1 MANNLN
7 VTLGLDLTPFEKS
20 LVRLQKRLG
29 ELSRNLEGIGQSMTQ
44 NLTLPIL
51 GIGAAAV
58 KSFADFDKL
67 ERGLTAVMGT
77 SEAAAAELE
86 KLKEAARAPGLGFEE
101 AVRGSIR
108 LQAVG
113 LSADEARGTL
123 QAFGAAIAATGG
135 TAENLESVQYQLTQ
149 MISKNRILQEDFGIL
164 QENVPLLGKA
174 VQQAFGTANIEQI
187 RATGIS
193 AQDFN
198 KRLVE
203 ALQSLPEV
211 QKATGGLGNAF
222 DNFTDSVKFSLG
234 ELGRI
239 IAETINL
246 EGILNGLSD
255 ALAAVAGW
263 FKQLNPGAQKF
274 VIVLGLILAGI
285 GPVLFVAAKL
295 VGLFSTLSAGFR
307 VIIGLG
313 PKLGAAF
320 TAATG
325 PIGLTVLA
333 ILGAIAAVAALYN
346 KFEGVRRVVNGVG
359 QSFIEFAKLAK
370 NSFSAL
376 IEGFALLKEG
386 EFKKAATQFGK
397 SLQVLDPVS
406 QGRAFAVGF
415 AKGFEDTTNYLEP
428 TVKKIKEQ
436 VQSVQKSLGIGGTAA
451 GTLPTV
457 SAGAEAAKP
466 DKDAIKAA
474 KDYEIFVSNITSRI
488 SGLAQRAKGPFGFI
502 RADLENA
509 AQITPEL
516 NKQKDALLEYQKSL
530 RLVSSEASLLGE
542 NPLPAQL
549 SATKSAL
556 SSAIQAFGPAS
567 DAVRV
572 LADEYDRLNF
582 ASIEFEEQTKRQQKA
597 IETQQQ
603 VLTQYTSAVSAGFD
617 AGAAAISESGA
628 TIASV
633 LKATG
638 KAALNAA
645 SDFLRAKIIEAI
657 SAFIADSFGKFGIL
671 GAAVAAGGG
680 ALVGALFKGAI
691 NKVTGLTKLAKGG
704 LAFGPTS
711 AIVGDN
717 PAARTDPEV
726 IAPLSKL
733 KDYLN
738 PGGGAMIAEA
748 RISGN
753 DLLILVNNA
762 ERANNRIR

>member
-20 LVRLQKRLG
+20 LTRLQKRLG

-86 KLKEAARAPGLGFEE
+86 KLKEAARAPGLGFQE

-234 ELGRI
+234 ELGRV

-255 ALAAVAGW
+255 ALAAVVGW
-263 FKQLNPGAQKF
+263 FKQLSPNAQKF
-274 VIVLGLILAGI
+274 VVVLGLILAGI

-370 NSFSAL
+370 NSFAAL
-376 IEGFALLKEG
+376 LEGFALLKEG

-397 SLQVLDPVS
+397 SLQVLDPIS
-406 QGRAFAVGF
+406 QGKAFAVGF

-436 VQSVQKSLGIGGTAA
+436 VQGAQKAIFGGTQTPGNLPSASTGGGSTDTSAITKQSRETFNIEPLTRYRQEITLTTDELAKYGTTLSTAQTNSALATEQTNARLADTRTILTEVAA
-451 GTLPTV
+451 AANSTRAYFEQMNV
-457 SAGAEAAKP
+457 SAG
-466 DKDAIKAA
+466 
-474 KDYEIFVSNITSRI
+474 
-488 SGLAQRAKGPFGFI
+488 
-502 RADLENA
+502 
-509 AQITPEL
+509 
-516 NKQKDALLEYQKSL
+516 
-530 RLVSSEASLLGE
+530 LLGQGE
-542 NPLPAQL
+542 WINVIETAFDTLGSSLQ
-549 SATKSAL
+549 
-556 SSAIQAFGPAS
+556 SAITNTENFGKAVKRAFLDILGVVVNEIILYQIRNFLASPAGIALGP
-567 DAVRV
+567 
-572 LADEYDRLNF
+572 
-582 ASIEFEEQTKRQQKA
+582 I
-597 IETQQQ
+597 
-603 VLTQYTSAVSAGFD
+603 G
-617 AGAAAISESGA
+617 GAAA
-628 TIASV
+628 
-633 LKATG
+633 LATG
-638 KAALNAA
+638 KALG
-645 SDFLRAKIIEAI
+645 SIVKGL
-657 SAFIADSFGKFGIL
+657 FG
-671 GAAVAAGGG
+671 AV
-680 ALVGALFKGAI
+680 
-691 NKVTGLTKLAKGG
+691 KLAKGG

>member
-20 LVRLQKRLG
+20 LTRLQKRLG

-255 ALAAVAGW
+255 ALAAVVGW
-263 FKQLNPGAQKF
+263 FKQLSPNAQKF
-274 VIVLGLILAGI
+274 VVVLGLILAGI

-325 PIGLTVLA
+325 PIGLIVLA

-370 NSFSAL
+370 NSFAAL
-376 IEGFALLKEG
+376 LEGFALLKEG

-397 SLQVLDPVS
+397 SLQVLDPIS
-406 QGRAFAVGF
+406 QGKAFAVGF

-436 VQSVQKSLGIGGTAA
+436 VQ
-451 GTLPTV
+451 
-457 SAGAEAAKP
+457 GA
-466 DKDAIKAA
+466 
-474 KDYEIFVSNITSRI
+474 
-488 SGLAQRAKGPFGFI
+488 
-502 RADLENA
+502 
-509 AQITPEL
+509 
-516 NKQKDALLEYQKSL
+516 
-530 RLVSSEASLLGE
+530 
-542 NPLPAQL
+542 
-549 SATKSAL
+549 
-556 SSAIQAFGPAS
+556 
-567 DAVRV
+567 
-572 LADEYDRLNF
+572 
-582 ASIEFEEQTKRQQKA
+582 QKA
-597 IETQQQ
+597 IFGGTQTPGN
-603 VLTQYTSAVSAGFD
+603 LPSASTGGGSTDTSAITKQSRETFNIEPLTRYRQEITLTTDELAKYGTTLSTAQTNSALATEQTNARFKDTRDILSQVGLAANSTRDYFEKMD
-617 AGAAAISESGA
+617 VAALAAIEEKLKRAKEALDNFNISAQQIVEGA
-628 TIASV
+628 LEGLAVGFGEFLGKIADAPLTLRGLIGTILIPIADALINLGKLAV
-633 LKATG
+633 ATG
-638 KAALNAA
+638 IAVEGIKKALQTLNPIAAIVGGVALIALGSFVKSKAAN
-645 SDFLRAKIIEAI
+645 
-657 SAFIADSFGKFGIL
+657 
-671 GAAVAAGGG
+671 
-680 ALVGALFKGAI
+680 
-691 NKVTGLTKLAKGG
+691 LTKLAKGG
-704 LAFGPTS
+704 LAFGPTT

>member
-20 LVRLQKRLG
+20 LTRLQKRLG

-234 ELGRI
+234 ELGRM

-255 ALAAVAGW
+255 ALAAVVGW

-274 VIVLGLILAGI
+274 VVVLGLILAGI

-397 SLQVLDPVS
+397 TLQVLNPVE
-406 QGRAFAVGF
+406 QGRALAVGF

-436 VQSVQKSLGIGGTAA
+436 VQGAQKAIFGGTQTPGNLPSASTGGGGADTSAITKQSRETFNIEPLTRYRQEITLTTDELAKYGTTLSTAQTNSALATEQTNARLADTRTVLTEVAA
-451 GTLPTV
+451 AANSTRAYFEQMNV
-457 SAGAEAAKP
+457 SAG
-466 DKDAIKAA
+466 
-474 KDYEIFVSNITSRI
+474 
-488 SGLAQRAKGPFGFI
+488 
-502 RADLENA
+502 
-509 AQITPEL
+509 
-516 NKQKDALLEYQKSL
+516 
-530 RLVSSEASLLGE
+530 LLGQGE
-542 NPLPAQL
+542 WINVIETAFDTLGSSLQ
-549 SATKSAL
+549 
-556 SSAIQAFGPAS
+556 SAITNTENFGKAVKRAFLDILGVVVNEIILYQIRNFLASPAGIALGP
-567 DAVRV
+567 
-572 LADEYDRLNF
+572 
-582 ASIEFEEQTKRQQKA
+582 I
-597 IETQQQ
+597 
-603 VLTQYTSAVSAGFD
+603 G
-617 AGAAAISESGA
+617 GAAA
-628 TIASV
+628 
-633 LKATG
+633 LATG
-638 KAALNAA
+638 KALG
-645 SDFLRAKIIEAI
+645 SIVKGL
-657 SAFIADSFGKFGIL
+657 FG
-671 GAAVAAGGG
+671 AV
-680 ALVGALFKGAI
+680 
-691 NKVTGLTKLAKGG
+691 KLAKGG
-704 LAFGPTS
+704 LAFGPTT

>member
-1 MANNLN
+1 MANKMN
-7 VTLGLDLTPFEKS
+7 TELGLDLTPFEKS

-222 DNFTDSVKFSLG
+222 DNFTDSLKFSLG

-255 ALAAVAGW
+255 ALAAVVGW

-274 VIVLGLILAGI
+274 VVVLGLILAGI

-397 SLQVLDPVS
+397 SLQVLDPIS

-436 VQSVQKSLGIGGTAA
+436 VQGAQKALGLVGDTSAPFDLTSQEKPKKQKNVKRETFDIALLSREEITLTKNELEKYAETIKKAQTDSALATQQTNDRFKDTRDILSQVGLAANSTRDYFEKMDVAALAAVEEKLKRAKEALDNFNTSAQQIVEGALEGLAVGFGEFLGKIADAPLTLRGLIGTILIPIADALINLGKLAVATGIAVEGIKKALQTLNPIAA
-451 GTLPTV
+451 IVGGVALIALGSFV
-457 SAGAEAAKP
+457 KS
-466 DKDAIKAA
+466 KAA
-474 KDYEIFVSNITSRI
+474 N
-488 SGLAQRAKGPFGFI
+488 
-502 RADLENA
+502 
-509 AQITPEL
+509 
-516 NKQKDALLEYQKSL
+516 
-530 RLVSSEASLLGE
+530 
-542 NPLPAQL
+542 
-549 SATKSAL
+549 
-556 SSAIQAFGPAS
+556 
-567 DAVRV
+567 
-572 LADEYDRLNF
+572 
-582 ASIEFEEQTKRQQKA
+582 
-597 IETQQQ
+597 
-603 VLTQYTSAVSAGFD
+603 
-617 AGAAAISESGA
+617 
-628 TIASV
+628 
-633 LKATG
+633 
-638 KAALNAA
+638 
-645 SDFLRAKIIEAI
+645 
-657 SAFIADSFGKFGIL
+657 
-671 GAAVAAGGG
+671 
-680 ALVGALFKGAI
+680 
-691 NKVTGLTKLAKGG
+691 LTKLAKGG
-704 LAFGPTS
+704 LAFGPTT

>member
-20 LVRLQKRLG
+20 LTRLQKRLG

-255 ALAAVAGW
+255 ALAAVVGW

-274 VIVLGLILAGI
+274 VVVVAGI
-285 GPVLFVAAKL
+285 VAAIGPALFVVAKL
-295 VGLFSTLSAGFR
+295 SGLFATLSSGFR
-307 VIIGLG
+307 ILISLG

-320 TAATG
+320 TIATG
-325 PIGLTVLA
+325 PVGLAVLA
-333 ILGAIAAVAALYN
+333 IIGAIAAVGALYV

-359 QSFIEFAKLAK
+359 QSFVEFAKLAK
-370 NSFSAL
+370 NSFAAL
-376 IEGFALLKEG
+376 LEGFARLKEG
-386 EFKKAATQFGK
+386 DFKGAATQFGK
-397 SLQVLDPVS
+397 ALQVLNPVE
-406 QGRAFAVGF
+406 QGKALAIGF
-415 AKGFEDTTNYLEP
+415 AKGFEDTTDYLTP
-428 TVKKIKEQ
+428 TIEKIKEQ
-436 VQSVQKSLGIGGTAA
+436 VKSAQNALGLGGT
-451 GTLPTV
+451 PT
-457 SAGAEAAKP
+457 P
-466 DKDAIKAA
+466 
-474 KDYEIFVSNITSRI
+474 
-488 SGLAQRAKGPFGFI
+488 SGGG
-502 RADLENA
+502 
-509 AQITPEL
+509 
-516 NKQKDALLEYQKSL
+516 
-530 RLVSSEASLLGE
+530 G
-542 NPLPAQL
+542 
-549 SATKSAL
+549 
-556 SSAIQAFGPAS
+556 G
-567 DAVRV
+567 
-572 LADEYDRLNF
+572 
-582 ASIEFEEQTKRQQKA
+582 
-597 IETQQQ
+597 
-603 VLTQYTSAVSAGFD
+603 G
-617 AGAAAISESGA
+617 
-628 TIASV
+628 
-633 LKATG
+633 
-638 KAALNAA
+638 
-645 SDFLRAKIIEAI
+645 
-657 SAFIADSFGKFGIL
+657 
-671 GAAVAAGGG
+671 GGG
-680 ALVGALFKGAI
+680 AVREKAILPTKVQPLQELEAGATVLQKYGGEIERLAQANSGLGKTFDELGVKLNTVSEGGLTSFGEKMKRIREALDNFNEGAKQIIEGALEGLAI
-691 NKVTGLTKLAKGG
+691 GFGEFLGKIADAPLTLRGLIGTILIPIADALINLGKLAVTTGIAVEGIKKALQTLNPIAAIVGGVALIALGSFVKSKAANLTKLAKGG
-704 LAFGPTS
+704 LAFGPTT

>member
-20 LVRLQKRLG
+20 LTRLQKRLG

-86 KLKEAARAPGLGFEE
+86 KLKVAARAPGLGFEE

-255 ALAAVAGW
+255 ALAAVVGW

-274 VIVLGLILAGI
+274 VVVLGLILAGI
-285 GPVLFVAAKL
+285 GPVLFVAAKFAAL
-295 VGLFSTLSAGFR
+295 SETLAKGIEVLTKGVKR
-307 VIIGLG
+307 LG
-313 PKLGAAF
+313 GVFAVL
-320 TAATG
+320 TS
-325 PIGLTVLA
+325 PIGLIVLA

-359 QSFIEFAKLAK
+359 QAFVEFAKLAK
-370 NSFSAL
+370 NSFAAL
-376 IEGFALLKEG
+376 LEGFARLKEG
-386 EFKKAATQFGK
+386 DFKGAATQFGK
-397 SLQVLDPVS
+397 ALQVLNPVE
-406 QGRAFAVGF
+406 QGRALAVGF

-436 VQSVQKSLGIGGTAA
+436 VQGAQKAIFGGTQTPGNLPSASTGGGSADTSAITKQSRETFNIEPLTRYRQEITLTTDELAKYGTTLSTAQTNSALATEQTNARLADTRTILTEVAA
-451 GTLPTV
+451 AANSTRAYFEQMNV
-457 SAGAEAAKP
+457 SAG
-466 DKDAIKAA
+466 
-474 KDYEIFVSNITSRI
+474 
-488 SGLAQRAKGPFGFI
+488 
-502 RADLENA
+502 
-509 AQITPEL
+509 
-516 NKQKDALLEYQKSL
+516 
-530 RLVSSEASLLGE
+530 LLGQGE
-542 NPLPAQL
+542 WINVIETAFDTLGSSLQ
-549 SATKSAL
+549 
-556 SSAIQAFGPAS
+556 SAITNTENFGKAVKRAFLDILGVVVNEIILYQIRNFLASPAGIALGP
-567 DAVRV
+567 
-572 LADEYDRLNF
+572 
-582 ASIEFEEQTKRQQKA
+582 I
-597 IETQQQ
+597 
-603 VLTQYTSAVSAGFD
+603 G
-617 AGAAAISESGA
+617 GAAA
-628 TIASV
+628 
-633 LKATG
+633 LATG
-638 KAALNAA
+638 KALG
-645 SDFLRAKIIEAI
+645 SIVKGL
-657 SAFIADSFGKFGIL
+657 FG
-671 GAAVAAGGG
+671 AV
-680 ALVGALFKGAI
+680 
-691 NKVTGLTKLAKGG
+691 KLAKGG

>member
-20 LVRLQKRLG
+20 LTRLQKRLG

-86 KLKEAARAPGLGFEE
+86 KLKVAARAPGLGFEE

-255 ALAAVAGW
+255 ALAAVVGW

-274 VIVLGLILAGI
+274 VVVLGLILAGI

-295 VGLFSTLSAGFR
+295 AGLFSTLSAGFR

-397 SLQVLDPVS
+397 SLQVLNPVE
-406 QGRAFAVGF
+406 QGRALAIGF

-436 VQSVQKSLGIGGTAA
+436 VQDAQKALGLVGDTSAPFDLTSQEKPKKQKNVKRETFDIALLSREEITLTKNELEKYAETLTKAQASSALATEQTNARLANTRTVLTEVAA
-451 GTLPTV
+451 AANSTRAYFEQMNV
-457 SAGAEAAKP
+457 SAG
-466 DKDAIKAA
+466 
-474 KDYEIFVSNITSRI
+474 
-488 SGLAQRAKGPFGFI
+488 
-502 RADLENA
+502 
-509 AQITPEL
+509 
-516 NKQKDALLEYQKSL
+516 
-530 RLVSSEASLLGE
+530 LLGQGE
-542 NPLPAQL
+542 WINVIETAFDTLGSSLQ
-549 SATKSAL
+549 
-556 SSAIQAFGPAS
+556 SAITNTENFGKAVKRAFLDILGVVVNEIILYQIRNFLASPAGIALGP
-567 DAVRV
+567 
-572 LADEYDRLNF
+572 
-582 ASIEFEEQTKRQQKA
+582 I
-597 IETQQQ
+597 
-603 VLTQYTSAVSAGFD
+603 G
-617 AGAAAISESGA
+617 GAAA
-628 TIASV
+628 
-633 LKATG
+633 LATG
-638 KAALNAA
+638 KALG
-645 SDFLRAKIIEAI
+645 SIVKGL
-657 SAFIADSFGKFGIL
+657 FG
-671 GAAVAAGGG
+671 AV
-680 ALVGALFKGAI
+680 
-691 NKVTGLTKLAKGG
+691 KLAKGG
-704 LAFGPTS
+704 LAFGPTT